1 MRDPGDVAVS
11 LASLEEG
18 GFSWV
23 SPQLLQAADVAG
35 KKKKSLAS
43 LRTRSWGSRGPR
55 PTTVPQL
62 GGPSFPSVRTGSRGL
77 PSGGCLQHPPTQSI
91 WEGRPLRRC
100 CKEVQAFLPLNY
112 SWGGWLAPSRCRGPV
127 WMEGEKLRCANR
139 PIQGPRRWKFPGA

>member
-35 KKKKSLAS
+35 KKKKKKKLGVTQDQVLGLQRAQAHYRPPARGA
-43 LRTRSWGSRGPR
+43 LVPFCEDRQRGSAFWR
-55 PTTVPQL
+55 L
-62 GGPSFPSVRTGSRGL
+62 SAA
-77 PSGGCLQHPPTQSI
+77 PPTQSI

-100 CKEVQAFLPLNY
+100 CKEV
-112 SWGGWLAPSRCRGPV
+112 
-127 WMEGEKLRCANR
+127 
-139 PIQGPRRWKFPGA
+139 